1 MREPAAVRRRPT
13 SVRALLLLVATVT
26 AAVLAGPA
34 AVASCAEDSGPTGS
48 AVVFVGRMEEERRG
62 FARFTVEEVRAG
74 PDLAPEVWVLAG
86 QEQAPWPLSLL
97 AGVSSSGDADFEVG
111 EQYVVGASGSFST
124 GVCSIAEG
132 DGRPDPDARAPVA
145 GATTGADPPVGP
157 VVQGLAVAGLALAVA
172 AVVLALRRR
181 RRGPRREVPAP

>member
-1 MREPAAVRRRPT
+1 M
-13 SVRALLLLVATVT
+13 RALLLLVATTTV
-26 AAVLAGPA
+26 AVLAGPA
-34 AVASCAEDSGPTGS
+34 AAASCAEDSGPTGS
-48 AVVFVGRMEEERRG
+48 AVIFVGRMEEERRG

-86 QEQAPWPLSLL
+86 QEQAPWPGSLL

-111 EQYVVGASGSFST
+111 EQYVVGASDSFST

-145 GATTGADPPVGP
+145 GATTGANPPIGP
-157 VVQGLAVAGLALAVA
+157 VVQGLAVAGLGLSVA
-172 AVVLALRRR
+172 ALTVVLHRARRTR
-181 RRGPRREVPAP
+181 SEA